1 MRINKIFNK
10 IVLKKKYKIVIS
22 YKKIS
27 QTVVK

>member
-1 MRINKIFNK
+1 MKINKIFNK
-10 IVLKKKYKIVIS
+10 IVLKIKYKIVIS